1 MSVEPAGPK
10 QGGIEHIRS
19 IGCRQDDH
27 RLMTAEAIQLGED
40 LVEGLL
46 PFVVATA
53 EARASYPPYT
63 VELIDEDD
71 AWRVLPR
78 FVKQVPDASSTNADK
93 QFDELRGGNGI
104 EGHLRFSGQCP
115 RQQSFAGSRRSHE

>member
-1 MSVEPAGPK
+1 
-10 QGGIEHIRS
+10 
-19 IGCRQDDH
+19 
-27 RLMTAEAIQLGED
+27 MTAEAIQLGQD
-40 LVEGLL
+40 LVKGLL

-53 EARASYPPYT
+53 EARASDPPDT

-93 QFDELRGGNGI
+93 QFDELRGGDGI
-104 EGHLRFSGQCP
+104 EGHLRFPGQCP
-115 RQQSFAGSRRSHE
+115 RQRFAGSRRSHE